1 MIKSVRIDNFKALN
15 NFTIHLKPLTV
26 LIGKNAV
33 GKTSVLQ
40 AVDLIRS
47 FATTDIDEYLTRH
60 QWTPDDLKSQL
71 SERRNM
77 VFRTVFETDTGET
90 EWEFTLTPVRKTGKI
105 HFRGEKVTD
114 RTGNRVLLEVSSEG
128 IRRYN
133 SETDEYEKFPSLNL
147 SASFMKTVDEKKED
161 KKFPGLAA
169 IKKFLKN
176 SDFFEILSPE
186 KMGQNSR
193 GKPKGIGIGGEHI
206 AAYIHGLGREQ
217 KAGLTMR
224 LRKYADFLTNTDT
237 RKDRQGRIE
246 MKISEFFEG
255 NQTNIKA
262 MHSSAGML
270 RLTGISAL
278 AESGRNDGILLLDE
292 IEDGIHPELAETLV
306 SDLKDIAENRGRQ
319 ILVTT
324 HSTVLLDYFPETSII
339 YVWRDRNGRIHNREM
354 FANEEMKASLE
365 YMYPGEIWL
374 NMRDKEIMGKLQ
386 GER

>member
-1 MIKSVRIDNFKALN
+1 
-15 NFTIHLKPLTV
+15 
-26 LIGKNAV
+26 
-33 GKTSVLQ
+33 
-40 AVDLIRS
+40 
-47 FATTDIDEYLTRH
+47 
-60 QWTPDDLKSQL
+60 
-71 SERRNM
+71 
-77 VFRTVFETDTGET
+77 
-90 EWEFTLTPVRKTGKI
+90 
-105 HFRGEKVTD
+105 
-114 RTGNRVLLEVSSEG
+114 
-128 IRRYN
+128 
-133 SETDEYEKFPSLNL
+133 
-147 SASFMKTVDEKKED
+147 
-161 KKFPGLAA
+161 
-169 IKKFLKN
+169 
-176 SDFFEILSPE
+176 
-186 KMGQNSR
+186 
-193 GKPKGIGIGGEHI
+193 
-206 AAYIHGLGREQ
+206 
-217 KAGLTMR
+217 MR

-339 YVWRDRNGRIHNREM
+339 YVWRDMTGRVHSREM